1 LASRFSIFGDEEM
14 KYYPLYIVLFII
26 SVSGCSDMFVAPGE
40 RDDPVTVF
48 DVLWKDFN
56 DYYPFFDIKDVDW
69 DDVYTVYRERIAET
83 ADAAEIFLIYE
94 EMLSRLE
101 DGHVNLHTPYGVT
114 QYTGWYDR
122 YPRNFALSI
131 VTGRYLDGG
140 GAVTGNGNIVYGWIG
155 PVGYVHIGT
164 FAEED
169 GWHRSIDAVLDELAG
184 APALIVDVRSNGGG
198 SSNNALFIARR
209 FADRER
215 LYTYTQYRDGPAHGD
230 FTPVR
235 GRTVKPGGAQQF
247 LKPVALLTNR
257 RTFSAAEDFSLAM
270 RELPHVV
277 HVGDTTGG
285 GFGNPIFREL
295 PNGWTYRLP
304 VWRQLTSDKENLE
317 GIGIGPNVHIT
328 MTGNMN
334 LFGRDTIIENAIEIV
349 LSRND

>member
-1 LASRFSIFGDEEM
+1 MKFYLLA
-14 KYYPLYIVLFII
+14 IVLFILSI
-26 SVSGCSDMFVAPGE
+26 SGCGDLFVDPGE

-48 DVLWKDFN
+48 NVLWNDFN

-83 ADAAEIFLIYE
+83 IDEGELFGIYN

-101 DGHVNLHTPYGVT
+101 DGHVNIYTPFGVT

-122 YPRNFALSI
+122 YPRNFVLST
-131 VTGRYLDGG
+131 VTGRYLEGG
-140 GAVTGNGNIVYGWIG
+140 GTVTGNGNIVYGWIG
-155 PVGYVHIGT
+155 SVGYIHIGS

-169 GWHRSIDAVLDELAG
+169 GWQRSIDAVLEELAG
-184 APALIVDVRSNGGG
+184 AAALIVDVRSNGGG

-270 RELPHVV
+270 REFPHVV

-285 GFGNPIFREL
+285 GFGNPIYREL

-304 VWRQLTSDKENLE
+304 VWRQLTLERENLE
-317 GIGIGPNVHIT
+317 GIGIGPDVYIT
-328 MTGNMN
+328 MTGNVN
-334 LFGRDTIIENAIEIV
+334 VFGRDTIIETAIEIV
-349 LSRND
+349 LSQTD